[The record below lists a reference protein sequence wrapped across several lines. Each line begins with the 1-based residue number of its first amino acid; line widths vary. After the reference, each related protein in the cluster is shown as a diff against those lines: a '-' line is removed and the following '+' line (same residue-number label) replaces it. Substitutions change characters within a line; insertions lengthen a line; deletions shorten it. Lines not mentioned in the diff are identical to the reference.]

1 MHEIHIA
8 YVLLLGAAGG
18 LLNHLYLHENTLLMP
33 RLSESG
39 GERGL
44 SLGFLSDVVL
54 GIGGALVGM
63 YLIAG
68 AGAPVLRQ
76 VAASLLGGFSGGAL
90 LARNTIELER
100 QRQQLKGYFLEKA
113 EPLQSGGPAVKR
125 GAGLARRIERASSV
139 FELGQIRREIDRAVG
154 RTKPSQ
160 PAAQAG
166 DNRAR

>member
-1 MHEIHIA
+1 LPLVEFS
-8 YVLLLGAAGG
+8 GG

-76 VAASLLGGFSGGAL
+76 VAASLLGGFGGGAL

-100 QRQQLKGYFLEKA
+100 QRQQLKGYFLERA
-113 EPLQSGGPAVKR
+113 GSGGTGTP
-125 GAGLARRIERASSV
+125 GAKNTGAYA
-139 FELGQIRREIDRAVG
+139 IRLVE
-154 RTKPSQ
+154 
-160 PAAQAG
+160 
-166 DNRAR
+166 